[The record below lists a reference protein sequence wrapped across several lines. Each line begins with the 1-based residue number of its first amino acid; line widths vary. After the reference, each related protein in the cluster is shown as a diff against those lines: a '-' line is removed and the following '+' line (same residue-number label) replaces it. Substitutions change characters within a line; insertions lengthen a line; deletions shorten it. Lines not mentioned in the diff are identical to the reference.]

1 MHFFGKCKK
10 KHQFYLECGG
20 HPVLEKDLKK
30 LNRRQLLDF
39 LLKQTERT
47 ELLEQ
52 QLQEADGKLT
62 VLTEQNG
69 LLKQQLQE
77 ADEKLMVLTKQNGL
91 LEQQIREAKEK
102 IAVLSVPQ
110 KTKKKFFK
118 TPYES
123 DTRMEGVLEAALI
136 QYLKNLEELNRKKPQ
151 KKQDNIKHAEK

>member
-1 MHFFGKCKK
+1 M
-10 KHQFYLECGG
+10 
-20 HPVLEKDLKK
+20 LEKDLKK
-30 LNRRQLLDF
+30 LNRKQLLDL

-52 QLQEADGKLT
+52 QLQDADEKLT
-62 VLTEQNG
+62 ALTKQNS
-69 LLKQQLQE
+69 LLEQQLQE

-102 IAVLSVPQ
+102 NAVLSVPQ

-136 QYLKNLEELNRKKPQ
+136 QYLKNLDELNRKKPQ